1 VFSDPKARFEY
12 VPNCPEDDP
21 VTPPVAKSMVS
32 APSDEPSL
40 VVNVQLVGVAIE
52 ADAHKDRAAAHRS
65 DFIEFLPFAAISNV
79 LRLSLRLFCDLT
91 SILYHRRKFG
101 FGLRFSWR
109 CARGSQGQRIDGVT
123 DVAHIIVVGNEKGG
137 SGKSTTCMHVGTALA
152 RMGFRVG
159 ALDLDLRQRSFG
171 RYVENRRAYMERMGL
186 NLPSPEYMA
195 LPEVDT
201 ATLQPDENA
210 YDARLSA
217 AIAAMEPASD
227 FIVIDCPGSH
237 TRLSQFAHSLAD
249 TLITPLNDS
258 FVDFD
263 LLARV
268 DPETGK
274 VKGPSIYSEM
284 VWGARQ
290 LRAQAGLKPI
300 DWIVLRNR
308 LGAQQMHNKKKVGAA
323 LEELSRRI
331 GFRVAPGFSERVIFR
346 ELFPRG
352 LTLLDLKDTGV
363 DQLNISNIAARQ
375 EVRDLIA
382 ALRLPAVSSG
392 A

>member
-1 VFSDPKARFEY
+1 
-12 VPNCPEDDP
+12 
-21 VTPPVAKSMVS
+21 M
-32 APSDEPSL
+32 
-40 VVNVQLVGVAIE
+40 
-52 ADAHKDRAAAHRS
+52 
-65 DFIEFLPFAAISNV
+65 
-79 LRLSLRLFCDLT
+79 
-91 SILYHRRKFG
+91 
-101 FGLRFSWR
+101 
-109 CARGSQGQRIDGVT
+109 
-123 DVAHIIVVGNEKGG
+123 AHIIVVGNEKGG
-137 SGKSTTCMHVGTALA
+137 SGKSTTCMHVGTALV

-159 ALDLDLRQRSFG
+159 ALDLDIRQKSFG
-171 RYVENRRAYMERMGL
+171 RYVENRRAWMGRSGIT
-186 NLPSPEYMA
+186 LPSPDYRD
-195 LPEVDT
+195 LPEIE
-201 ATLQPDENA
+201 AEALAPGENA
-210 YDARLSA
+210 FDRRLSA
-217 AIAAMEPASD
+217 AVAELEPVSD
-227 FIVIDCPGSH
+227 FIIIDCPGSH
-237 TRLSQFAHSLAD
+237 TRLSQLAHMLAD

-284 VWGARQ
+284 VWSARQ
-290 LRAQAGLKPI
+290 HRAQAGLKPI

-308 LGAQQMHNKKKVGAA
+308 LGAQQMHNKKKVGSA

-375 EVRDLIA
+375 EVRDLMKE
-382 ALRLPAVSSG
+382 LRLPGVQVDF
-392 A
+392 

>member
-1 VFSDPKARFEY
+1 
-12 VPNCPEDDP
+12 
-21 VTPPVAKSMVS
+21 M
-32 APSDEPSL
+32 
-40 VVNVQLVGVAIE
+40 
-52 ADAHKDRAAAHRS
+52 
-65 DFIEFLPFAAISNV
+65 
-79 LRLSLRLFCDLT
+79 
-91 SILYHRRKFG
+91 
-101 FGLRFSWR
+101 
-109 CARGSQGQRIDGVT
+109 
-123 DVAHIIVVGNEKGG
+123 AHIIVVGNEKGG

-152 RMGFRVG
+152 RLGFRVG
-159 ALDLDLRQRSFG
+159 ALDLDLRQKSFG
-171 RYVENRRAYMERMGL
+171 RYVENRRAYMARAGL
-186 NLPSPEYMA
+186 SLPTPDYRD
-195 LPEVDT
+195 LPELAADAV
-201 ATLQPDENA
+201 QPGENA
-210 YDARLSA
+210 FDAKLAA
-217 AIAAMEPASD
+217 AISELAPQCD

-237 TRLSQFAHSLAD
+237 TRLSQVAHSLAD

-268 DPETGK
+268 DPETGR

-284 VWGARQ
+284 VWNARQ

-352 LTLLDLKDTGV
+352 LTLMDLRDTGV
-363 DQLNISNIAARQ
+363 DQLNLSNIAARQ
-375 EVRDLIA
+375 EVRDLMTE
-382 ALRLPAVSSG
+382 LRLPGVRVDF
-392 A
+392 